1 MPTAKEWK
9 LRLLKLGLSVQTH
22 VTRLVR
28 EAARSSDY
36 ALAEAV
42 GEEGGDR
49 IYAIDRGVEVTLDV
63 EIVVWPDECFPLLLT
78 AEGMGSDGRHRFGDP
93 DQPLRWRMLL
103 DPIDG
108 TRMLM
113 YDKRPAWFLAAIAP
127 DRGEDTSLSDAIA
140 SVLVEL
146 PVSKQTFADAFVA
159 TARSAT
165 EAYRFAVSERDVPA
179 IESGCPIP
187 VGPTRRT
194 DLSNGFLSVVACFP
208 GTRRLAADLAERIA
222 ETTGNITSTPE
233 LFDDQY
239 ISTGGQMVQ
248 LMTGRDRCVID
259 LRPLFNRI
267 LGRAEH
273 DRFIE
278 THPYDMAGLLAAQR
292 SGAIF
297 TDGLGRS
304 VDAPFDVT
312 TGVHWCGYANAGI
325 RALVEPIVL
334 QWLADHGI
342 EEGS

>member
-1 MPTAKEWK
+1 MLTAREWTF
-9 LRLLKLGLSVQTH
+9 RLLKLGLSVQTH
-22 VTRLVR
+22 ATRLVR
-28 EAARSSDY
+28 EAARSPDHT
-36 ALAEAV
+36 LAEAV
-42 GEEGGDR
+42 AEEGGDR
-49 IYAIDRGVEVTLDV
+49 IYAIDRGVEATMDV
-63 EIVVWPDECFPLLLT
+63 EIAVWPDECFPLLLT
-78 AEGMGSDGRHRFGDP
+78 AEGLGPDGRHRFGDP

-113 YDKRPAWFLAAIAP
+113 YDKRSAWFLAAIAP
-127 DRGEDTSLSDAIA
+127 DCGEETSLSDAIA

-146 PVSKQTFADAFVA
+146 PVSKQTFADAFLA
-159 TARSAT
+159 TARGAT

-179 IESGCPIP
+179 IKSGCPIP
-187 VGPTRRT
+187 LGPTRRT

-222 ETTGNITSTPE
+222 ETTGNVTSTPE

-267 LGRAEH
+267 LGRTDH

-297 TDGLGRS
+297 TDGLGHS
-304 VDAPFDVT
+304 LDAPFDVT

-325 RALVEPIVL
+325 RALVEPIIL

-342 EEGS
+342 DEGS